1 MINSFSDIDNL
12 SKSDFE
18 IFVAQIF
25 SNCGWD
31 NVEITKPGVEYKY
44 GDGGVD
50 IFCEKLS
57 ERFAIEC
64 KHRKINNKC
73 DVKDLYQLHT
83 GADLAKVKN
92 KILVTNTYFTSET
105 EFRAFLLGIELVDR
119 NKLKDFYES
128 KTTEIGKKIIPY
140 PYQKEI
146 VDQCVKNFN
155 ANKNKILIELATG
168 LGKTYTASFVVRE
181 FLNKENNLKVLF
193 LAHQVEII
201 TQSVTAFKNV
211 FGIGT
216 YNYSGCVG
224 GFIPEERTT
233 FTFAVFDTLYSNMNN
248 FKKNEFDIIIVDEAH
263 HVPANTYKTV
273 VEYFQPK
280 LLIGLTATPFRTDKQ
295 DVHKYFGGLDGHVGK
310 YDLYWALKHKWLA
323 FPKYQVYGHDISQ
336 EKIDAIQKGFSVQ
349 DIDKNL
355 FVKEK
360 DEKMIETLEK
370 KANEIINCK
379 AIVFCRNITHIK
391 NLIKHF
397 PSGSATYAYSKMS
410 GEERR
415 ENIRNF
421 REGNFKYILTCN
433 LFNEGIDIP
442 ETNLLAFLRT
452 TNSRLIWLQQLG
464 RGLRR
469 TKEKEFVD
477 VFDFVGSLDRVQEIE
492 SFRRAYEKQEIDEK
506 NVNKDV
512 FLKENKEE
520 NFKNLKYHDS
530 SIKVSWKFKGAAK
543 VLELIEKQKY
553 SLLQFNEAIN
563 SLRAYYEEHNKIPNI
578 EDIDENLIEV
588 SSEQINTLFNSY
600 YAYCELS
607 LPYNKEDF
615 SQYFKDKFLNYCE
628 VFYKENGIVPSFKTI
643 EANLIEKNLPLIDK
657 NFIKNVFRKSNYP
670 AKIFDEE
677 IKFDLE
683 KLFKNKI

>member
-1 MINSFSDIDNL
+1 MIKSFSDIDNL

-168 LGKTYTASFVVRE
+168 LGKTYTAAFVVRE

-233 FTFAVFDTLYSNMNN
+233 FTFAVFDTLYSNINK

-370 KANEIINCK
+370 KANEIKNCK

-492 SFRRAYEKQEIDEK
+492 AFRSAYEKQEIDEK
-506 NVNKDV
+506 NINKEV
-512 FLKENKEE
+512 FLKESKEE
-520 NFKNLKYHDS
+520 NFKKLKYHDS

-607 LPYNKEDF
+607 LPYNKEDY

-657 NFIKNVFRKSNYP
+657 NFINNVFRKSNYP

-677 IKFDLE
+677 VKFDLE

>member
-1 MINSFSDIDNL
+1 M
-12 SKSDFE
+12 
-18 IFVAQIF
+18 
-25 SNCGWD
+25 
-31 NVEITKPGVEYKY
+31 
-44 GDGGVD
+44 
-50 IFCEKLS
+50 
-57 ERFAIEC
+57 
-64 KHRKINNKC
+64 
-73 DVKDLYQLHT
+73 
-83 GADLAKVKN
+83 
-92 KILVTNTYFTSET
+92 
-105 EFRAFLLGIELVDR
+105 
-119 NKLKDFYES
+119 
-128 KTTEIGKKIIPY
+128 
-140 PYQKEI
+140 
-146 VDQCVKNFN
+146 
-155 ANKNKILIELATG
+155 ATG

-181 FLNKENNLKVLF
+181 FLNKEKNLKVLF

-211 FGIGT
+211 FGIGS

-233 FTFAVFDTLYSNMNN
+233 FTFAVFDTLYSNMNK

-273 VEYFQPK
+273 VEYFKPK

-295 DVHKYFGGLDGHVGK
+295 DVHQYFGGADGHVGK

-349 DIDKNL
+349 DIDRNL
-355 FVKEK
+355 FIKEK
-360 DEKMIETLEK
+360 DEKMIEALEK
-370 KANEIINCK
+370 KANEIKNCK

-492 SFRRAYEKQEIDEK
+492 AFRRTYEKQEIDEK
-506 NVNKDV
+506 NINKEV
-512 FLKENKEE
+512 FLKESKEE

-530 SIKVSWKFKGAAK
+530 SIKVSWQFKGAAK

-578 EDIDENLIEV
+578 EDIDEKLIDI

-600 YAYCELS
+600 YTYCELA
-607 LPYNKEDF
+607 LPYNKQDF
-615 SQYFKDKFLNYCE
+615 SEYFKEKFLNYCE
-628 VFYKENGIVPSFKTI
+628 DFYKENAIVPSFKTI

-657 NFIKNVFRKSNYP
+657 NFINNIFKKTNYP
-670 AKIFDEE
+670 EKTFDEV

-683 KLFKNKI
+683 KIFKIKV

>member
-1 MINSFSDIDNL
+1 MINTFSDIDNL
-12 SKSDFE
+12 SKFDFE
-18 IFVAQIF
+18 IFVAQTF
-25 SNCGWD
+25 SNCGWE

-105 EFRAFLLGIELVDR
+105 EFRALLLGIELVDR

-146 VDQCVKNFN
+146 VEQCVKNFD

-168 LGKTYTASFVVRE
+168 LGKTYTASFVIRE
-181 FLNKENNLKVLF
+181 FLNKEKNLKVLF

-211 FGIGT
+211 FGIGS

-233 FTFAVFDTLYSNMNN
+233 FTFAVFDTLYSNMNK

-295 DVHKYFGGLDGHVGK
+295 DVHKYFGGSDGHVGK

-336 EKIDAIQKGFSVQ
+336 EKIDAIQRGFSVQ
-349 DIDKNL
+349 DIDRNL
-355 FVKEK
+355 FIKEK

-370 KANEIINCK
+370 KANEIKNCK

-415 ENIRNF
+415 ENIRTF

-492 SFRRAYEKQEIDEK
+492 AFRRAYEKQEIDQQ
-506 NVNKDV
+506 NINKEA
-512 FLKENKEE
+512 FLKENKED
-520 NFKNLKYHDS
+520 NYKNLKYHDS

-563 SLRAYYEEHNKIPNI
+563 SLRAYYEEHDKIPNI
-578 EDIDENLIEV
+578 EDIDEKLIDV
-588 SSEQINTLFNSY
+588 SSDQINTLFNSY
-600 YAYCELS
+600 YTYCELA
-607 LPYNKEDF
+607 LPYNKDDF

-628 VFYKENGIVPSFKTI
+628 VFYKENGIIPSFKTI
-643 EANLIEKNLPLIDK
+643 EANLIEKNLLLIDK
-657 NFIKNVFRKSNYP
+657 NFINNVFKKSNYP
-670 AKIFDEE
+670 AKMFDEE

-683 KLFKNKI
+683 KLFKNKV

>member
-1 MINSFSDIDNL
+1 MINTFSDIDNL

-105 EFRAFLLGIELVDR
+105 EFRAFMLGIELVDR

-128 KTTEIGKKIIPY
+128 KTTEIGKKITPY

-146 VDQCVKNFN
+146 VDQCVKNFE

-181 FLNKENNLKVLF
+181 FLNKEKNLKVLF

-211 FGIGT
+211 FGIGA

-233 FTFAVFDTLYSNMNN
+233 FTFAVFDTLYSNMTK

-273 VEYFQPK
+273 VEYFKPK

-295 DVHKYFGGLDGHVGK
+295 DVHQYFGGADGHVGK

-349 DIDKNL
+349 DIDRNL
-355 FVKEK
+355 FIKEK
-360 DEKMIETLEK
+360 DEKMIEALEK
-370 KANEIINCK
+370 KANDIKNCK

-492 SFRRAYEKQEIDEK
+492 AFRRTYEKQEIDEK
-506 NVNKDV
+506 NINKEV
-512 FLKENKEE
+512 FLKESKEE

-530 SIKVSWKFKGAAK
+530 SIKVSWQFKGAAK

-578 EDIDENLIEV
+578 EDIDEKLIDI

-600 YAYCELS
+600 YAYCELA
-607 LPYNKEDF
+607 LPYNKQDF
-615 SQYFKDKFLNYCE
+615 SEYFKEKFLNYCE
-628 VFYKENGIVPSFKTI
+628 DFYKDNTIVPSFKTI

-657 NFIKNVFRKSNYP
+657 NFINNIFKKTNYP
-670 AKIFDEE
+670 EKTFDQE

-683 KLFKNKI
+683 KIFKMKN

>member
-73 DVKDLYQLHT
+73 DVQDLYQLHT

-146 VDQCVKNFN
+146 VEQCVKNFN

-181 FLNKENNLKVLF
+181 FLNKENNLKILF

-211 FGIGT
+211 FGIGS

-233 FTFAVFDTLYSNMNN
+233 FTFAVFDTLYSNMNK

-370 KANEIINCK
+370 KANEIKNCK

-442 ETNLLAFLRT
+442 ETNFLAFLRT

-492 SFRRAYEKQEIDEK
+492 AFRKAYEKQEIDEK
-506 NVNKDV
+506 NINQEV
-512 FLKENKEE
+512 FLKESKEE
-520 NFKNLKYHDS
+520 NFKNLKYQDS
-530 SIKVSWKFKGAAK
+530 SIKVSWQFKGAAK

-563 SLRAYYEEHNKIPNI
+563 SLRAYYEEHSKIPNI
-578 EDIDENLIEV
+578 EDIDESLIEV

-657 NFIKNVFRKSNYP
+657 NFINNVFRKSNYP

-677 IKFDLE
+677 VKFDLE